1 MPGRKRRVIAV
12 SVAASLSVL
21 LGAGPASGATSALSG
36 KSAAQ
41 ILAISLAAARAK
53 GSVHITQTGRFA
65 GKAKTTVLDQSQ
77 TSGRELDSGGA
88 GRGEILVV
96 SGVAYVK
103 GTLSYLTNMGF
114 SQLDAAKGA
123 GRWISFHKGQ
133 PGYGGVASD
142 ETLDQTLSDSV
153 PDQPLTGPVATTLH
167 GQPVLEITGIATRG
181 ASGQVSFY
189 VSATAPY
196 LPVEVVDDLAI
207 PSGPPINFTMRLS
220 KWHEAVSVSAPS
232 GSTSVTSLVG

>member
-21 LGAGPASGATSALSG
+21 LGAGPASGTPSALSG

-53 GSVHITQTGRFA
+53 GSVHITQTGRFE

-153 PDQPLTGPVATTLH
+153 PDQPLTGPGRDDPARPAGVRDH
-167 GQPVLEITGIATRG
+167 GHRDPGGVGPGHHLRLGHRPVPPGRG
-181 ASGQVSFY
+181 G
-189 VSATAPY
+189 
-196 LPVEVVDDLAI
+196 
-207 PSGPPINFTMRLS
+207 R
-220 KWHEAVSVSAPS
+220 
-232 GSTSVTSLVG
+232 